1 MQEEYSGT
9 FMDAS
14 GEIAYNM
21 TNNYMFRFILQQN
34 EKVLKGLICALLH
47 LQPEEIEH
55 IEITN
60 PINLAGNVTG
70 KEFILDINIIL
81 NDRTRI
87 NLEMQNAN
95 EYNWPERS
103 LSYLCRAFDQ
113 LYRGQEYRE
122 ALPVF
127 HIGFLDFT
135 LFPEHPEFYAT
146 YQVLNVKNYFCYSD
160 KFTLSVVDLSKIN
173 MATEADKA
181 YRLDYWARLFKAKTW
196 EELKMLV
203 KDNEYLQEAADSIY
217 KANADEIVR
226 QQCEARKEAERYERT
241 LERNLKL
248 LKEDMQV
255 LKEDNSALKEDNSNL
270 KENNSTLRKEN
281 MELERKIRE
290 LTAMLSKE
298 KMENK

>member
-1 MQEEYSGT
+1 
-9 FMDAS
+9 
-14 GEIAYNM
+14 
-21 TNNYMFRFILQQN
+21 
-34 EKVLKGLICALLH
+34 
-47 LQPEEIEH
+47 
-55 IEITN
+55 
-60 PINLAGNVTG
+60 
-70 KEFILDINIIL
+70 
-81 NDRTRI
+81 
-87 NLEMQNAN
+87 
-95 EYNWPERS
+95 
-103 LSYLCRAFDQ
+103 
-113 LYRGQEYRE
+113 
-122 ALPVF
+122 
-127 HIGFLDFT
+127 
-135 LFPEHPEFYAT
+135 
-146 YQVLNVKNYFCYSD
+146 
-160 KFTLSVVDLSKIN
+160 

-281 MELERKIRE
+281 VELERKIRE